1 MSDTILSVLIPC
13 YNSGKYLPDA
23 LKSISQYSDESFYE
37 IIIVND
43 GSTDSATI
51 SILNTLQQ
59 QGYNVI
65 NQENKGPAAARNTAA
80 NYAKGKY
87 LLLLDSD
94 NIVCLNY
101 ITKGVKILDEMPDV
115 SIVHGRPFFF
125 GELSDARTFETG
137 KFDITKMLIHNY
149 IDTCTIIRKSAWDQ
163 LSGQD
168 EDKRIIG
175 HEDWEFWLRAG
186 NAKHNFYF
194 LDEICFDYRI
204 SSNSL
209 VTNYVQNE
217 NWQKSIQYI
226 YTKYQQLL
234 FEQYKLLYVE
244 KLIYEQDK
252 QRPFRSFLKFF
263 FNKYFK
269 K

>member
-1 MSDTILSVLIPC
+1 MNNTVLSILIPC
-13 YNSGKYLPDA
+13 YNSGKCLPDA
-23 LKSISQYSDESFYE
+23 LKSISQHPDASFYE
-37 IIIVND
+37 VIVVDD
-43 GSTDSATI
+43 GSTDIATI
-51 SILNTLQQ
+51 NLLHTLQQ

-65 NQENKGPAAARNTAA
+65 HQENKGPAAARNTAA
-80 NYAKGKY
+80 KSAKGKY

-94 NIVCLNY
+94 NLVRPNY
-101 ITKGVKILDEMPDV
+101 IEKGVKILDEMPEV
-115 SIVHGRPFFF
+115 SIVHGKPFFF
-125 GELSDARTFETG
+125 GELSAVRMFETG
-137 KFDITKMLIHNY
+137 KFDITKMLIYNY

-163 LSGQD
+163 LNGQD
-168 EDKRIIG
+168 EDKDIIG

-209 VTNYVQNE
+209 VTNYVENE
-217 NWQKSIQYI
+217 NWQRSIQYI
-226 YTKYQQLL
+226 YSKYTQLL
-234 FEQYKLLYVE
+234 FEQYRLLYVE
-244 KLIYEQDK
+244 KLIYHQDQ

-263 FNKYFK
+263 INKYFK